1 MISRTELPLEG
12 RTLSIETGR
21 VAKQADG
28 AAWVRYGDTVVL
40 VTAVASKEPR
50 EGVDFFPL
58 TVDYQERAYA
68 AGKIPGGF
76 FKREGRPHEK
86 ETLTSRLIDR
96 PIRPLFPKGY
106 RQDVQIIAT
115 VLSADQ
121 ENDPDVLAVVGA
133 SAALSVSPIP
143 FQGPIGCVRV
153 GRLDGRFVI
162 NPTYAQL
169 AQSDID
175 VVIAGSQD
183 AIVMVEGGSREVPE
197 ETLLAAL
204 MHGHAAL
211 QGIIRIQRELRTAL
225 GLGPVAFAAPAV
237 DAELKARVEG
247 LTRDRIREM
256 AFVPAKEEQQA
267 RRRALMDEALGL
279 VPDAPDPV
287 RAQVRGIFEA
297 LEKQEMRRLIIEE
310 GRRADGRAITEVR
323 AITCE
328 VGVLPRTHGSALF
341 TRGQTQALVT
351 TTLGTSE
358 DEQRMDDL
366 EGESFKR
373 FMLHYNFPPFSVGE
387 VKFLRGA
394 SRRDIGHGA
403 LAERAIQPVLPD
415 KEQFPYTVRIVSDI
429 LESNGSSSMAT
440 VCGASL
446 ALMEAGVPVRAAVA
460 GVAMGLVKEGDR
472 TVVLTDIQGLE
483 DHLGDMDF
491 KVAGTRTGVTSI
503 QMDIKIAGITEA
515 TLRQALS
522 QAHDARL
529 HVLDLMDRAIT
540 APRAALSPY
549 APRII
554 SFKIPVDKIREV
566 IGPGGKVIRGIV
578 EQTGVKIDI
587 EDDGTVAIASVDE
600 AAAQKAMDIIGK
612 IVEVAEVGRVYL
624 GKVVKIA
631 DFGAFVQILPGTDG
645 LLHISQISLERIKRV
660 EDVLKEGDEV
670 MVKVI
675 EVDKSGKIRLS
686 RRELLKEA
694 AEKAGGAGGAAAPAQ
709 QEQPSGE
716 GKPSGSDGRH
726 RGGRKPSGS

>member
-1 MISRTELPLEG
+1 MSFRTELSLEG
-12 RTLSIETGR
+12 KTLSIETGR

-40 VTAVASKEPR
+40 VTAVASKEQR

-106 RQDVQIIAT
+106 HNDVQIIAT
-115 VLSADQ
+115 VLSADM

-133 SAALSVSPIP
+133 SAALTVSPIP
-143 FQGPIGCVRV
+143 FQGPMACVRV
-153 GRLDGRFVI
+153 ARLGGQFVV
-162 NPTYAQL
+162 NPTYVQL
-169 AQSDID
+169 AQSDMD
-175 VVIAGSQD
+175 VVVAGTQD
-183 AIVMVEGGSREVPE
+183 AIVMVEGGSNEVPE
-197 ETLLAAL
+197 EVVLAGL
-204 MHGHAAL
+204 MHGHRAL
-211 QGIIRIQRELRTAL
+211 QGILRIQGELVQAT
-225 GLGPVAFAAPAV
+225 GLRKPAFAASPVDPA
-237 DAELKARVEG
+237 LKSRIEE
-247 LTRDRIREM
+247 TCRTRIREL
-256 AFVPAKEEQQA
+256 AFVPQKEEQQA
-267 RRRALMDEALGL
+267 RRRALLDECLAL
-279 VPDAPDPV
+279 DAEAAPEV
-287 RAQVRGIFEA
+287 KAQVREVFEA
-297 LEKQEMRRLIIEE
+297 LEKQEMRRLILEE
-310 GRRADGRAITEVR
+310 GRRADGRAVTEVR
-323 AITCE
+323 PITCE
-328 VGVLPRTHGSALF
+328 IGVLPRTHGSALF

-358 DEQRMDDL
+358 DEQRLDDL

-403 LAERAIQPVLPD
+403 LAERAIQPMLPG
-415 KEQFPYTVRIVSDI
+415 KEQFPYTIRIVSDI

-446 ALMEAGVPVRAAVA
+446 SLMEAGVPVRAAVA

-491 KVAGTRTGVTSI
+491 KVAGTRRGVTSI

-515 TLRQALS
+515 ILRQALS
-522 QAHDARL
+522 QAQEARL
-529 HVLDLMDRAIT
+529 HVLDIMDRSIAQ
-540 APRAALSPY
+540 PRAALSPY

-587 EDDGTVAIASVDE
+587 EDDGTVAIASADE
-600 AAAQKAMDIIGK
+600 TAAQKAMDIIGK
-612 IVEVAEVGRVYL
+612 IVEVPEVGKVYL

-631 DFGAFVQILPGTDG
+631 EFGAFVQILPGTDG
-645 LLHISQISLERIKRV
+645 LLHISQIALERIKRV

-694 AEKAGGAGGAAAPAQ
+694 ADKAGAAGGPPPQEANPA
-709 QEQPSGE
+709 G
-716 GKPSGSDGRH
+716 DGRHH